1 MKINLT
7 LLFVIAVFGNQVFR
21 LFQNDE
27 QLKIKKPFN
36 GNDPSKSKPHGK
48 GNKTKKSS
56 KKKNADSD
64 NQGPSSK
71 EQDDAVPS
79 SADGRYVNT

>member
-1 MKINLT
+1 
-7 LLFVIAVFGNQVFR
+7 VIAVFGNQVFR

-64 NQGPSSK
+64 NQ
-71 EQDDAVPS
+71 
-79 SADGRYVNT
+79 